1 LSESK
6 KSRRRAG
13 RSRWAPLCTRLQGDV
28 LIACSRGELIMAVR
42 LDRIPAMALR
52 PGRPRAWLW
61 VGLLVLFLLIGM
73 ALAETLL
80 APALSDQPLT
90 FWSMALGAPLA
101 CWCVTG
107 FWRMALYIGQHR
119 LADGWDQARQDD
131 VVRNTRAGRRSQQ
144 VLGVSLYTALRAP
157 GETPASQLEKVLEGT
172 SALAV
177 QPTREGATALRHS
190 YLPAAAQEPELLLL
204 QVLQQVLD
212 DLRQTLLRVPDQ
224 APLALLLQVDSGL
237 PESLLRR
244 VWRHA
249 WQTSGIR
256 QSTVPV
262 EGLGL
267 DALDQWLDQRIDDQ
281 AMLLV
286 VAVQFA
292 PENPEGSA
300 EAAVAVLLGN
310 RLTQNTLVPIAYLH
324 RPEQERESNPDPLL
338 YAARQALDW
347 VPLPSTAIERV
358 WRAGVDGARSADLAQ
373 VATQLEWSSK
383 DPQGVGNLDEL
394 LGHAGS
400 ASPWLAIAA
409 ATQTIERGAGA
420 QFIFSIGD
428 DTAALWGTVLTP
440 APPLPRQ
447 E

>member
-1 LSESK
+1 
-6 KSRRRAG
+6 
-13 RSRWAPLCTRLQGDV
+13 
-28 LIACSRGELIMAVR
+28 MAVR
-42 LDRIPAMALR
+42 LDRIPAVALR

-61 VGLLVLFLLIGM
+61 LGLLALFLLMGM
-73 ALAETLL
+73 ALAWGLS
-80 APALSDQPLT
+80 APAMSEQPQT

-101 CWCVTG
+101 CWCLMG
-107 FWRMALYIGQHR
+107 FWRMAFYIGQHR
-119 LADGWDQARQDD
+119 VADGWDEARHDD
-131 VVRNTRAGRRSQQ
+131 WVRNTRAGRRSQQ

-157 GETPASQLEKVLEGT
+157 GETLASQLEKVLEGT

-177 QPTREGATALRHS
+177 QPTREGAIALRHS
-190 YLPAAAQEPELLLL
+190 YLPGAAQESELLLL

-212 DLRQTLLRVPDQ
+212 DLKQTLIKVPEH
-224 APLALLLQVDSGL
+224 APLALLLQVESGL
-237 PESLLRR
+237 SESLLRR

-262 EGLGL
+262 EGQGL

-292 PENPEGSA
+292 PEYPEGTA

-310 RLTQNTLVPIAYLH
+310 RLTQNTLAPIAYLH

-347 VPLPSTAIERV
+347 VPLPSSAIERV

-373 VATQLEWSSK
+373 VATQLELPSK
-383 DPQGVGNLDEL
+383 DTQNVCNLDEL

-420 QFIFSIGD
+420 QLIFSGGED
-428 DTAALWGTVLTP
+428 SAALWGTVLTP
-440 APPLPRQ
+440 VPPLPRQ